1 MSAPWARATSFFT
14 NIPVTLDPEYS
25 YAPYEEVGGKTA
37 AEVLKQ
43 VDKIL
48 QTTNTVLENH
58 KDYLPSTQFSELK
71 KAYCRY
77 HWQMT
82 NESQEDRTYYDQRIR
97 ESRILSQLYA
107 DRATQHDRAKILLRE
122 VETYQTRV
130 LSASRNAQLSE
141 TLVKFEDELTE
152 SISTGSKASA
162 LQSYTSW
169 FSLFGRPSRSSST
182 DIEIGQAQSD
192 PAPAYD
198 AEVEGFIVS
207 VTHFP
212 SLNDESVGIK
222 EAGEHPTSVID
233 SKKSAYRRVLF
244 TRENETYIDENTLQ
258 SMSGLAQRLLNQA
271 DPKM

>member
-1 MSAPWARATSFFT
+1 MSVPWARATSFFT
-14 NIPVTLDPEYS
+14 NIPATLDPEYS

-48 QTTNTVLENH
+48 ETTNTVLENH

-169 FSLFGRPSRSSST
+169 FSLFGRPSRSSSIGG

-222 EAGEHPTSVID
+222 EAGEHPTSV
-233 SKKSAYRRVLF
+233 LF